1 MISRGGGEAVDVFQ
15 LILLAFVG
23 EAIWETLKMV
33 WQKHKFHPDVLGS
46 LIIGIVLALSTG
58 LNFFELVGLPIINPY
73 IGQVLTGILA
83 SRGANFIHD
92 LVKIAQG
99 MRIRVN
105 S

>member
-1 MISRGGGEAVDVFQ
+1 MDVFP
-15 LILLAFVG
+15 LILLAVVA

-33 WQKHKFHPDVLGS
+33 WQNTKFHPDILGS
-46 LIIGIVLALSTG
+46 LIIGIALALLTG